1 MWECRL
7 SNRKTQ
13 MQVEM
18 GNSRL
23 ESNKKKNT
31 KRRSYLYPNANSFE
45 FPTCFNVF

>member
-23 ESNKKKNT
+23 ESNKKKH
-31 KRRSYLYPNANSFE
+31 KKKKLFVSK
-45 FPTCFNVF
+45 C